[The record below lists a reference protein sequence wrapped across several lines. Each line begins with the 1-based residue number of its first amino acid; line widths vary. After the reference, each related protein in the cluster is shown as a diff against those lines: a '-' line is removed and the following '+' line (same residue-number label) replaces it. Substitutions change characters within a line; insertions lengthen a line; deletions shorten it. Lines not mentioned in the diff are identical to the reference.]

1 MRRQLMPYKS
11 LINLKIIF
19 IFIFFSNVF
28 ILTQVCVFYTP
39 ILCAVKNGRRDDDDV
54 RDPRRLAY
62 IP

>member
-1 MRRQLMPYKS
+1 MPYKS
-11 LINLKIIF
+11 LINLKIQVIF

-39 ILCAVKNGRRDDDDV
+39 ILCAVKNGRDDDDV